1 MKLWSGVGEFISV
14 SWAQGLLNR
23 LNVLVLLIS
32 LMAAGQVHSFPF
44 SDDQIEPIDL
54 KVFSRLLVP
63 NEYHIK
69 GLIDERTD
77 RSPVAF
83 LVPSIDS
90 GSQLETVDLKG
101 GAMDALESFVFNS
114 LPRDPSL
121 RPVIIKIKDCKMVET
136 LTDRYRGIVE
146 GQVHLDF
153 SFELERGDDLVHL
166 LDFQG
171 GVSYKRGVRQFSV
184 IEPVLRRSLNNALK
198 YFDDW
203 IEREAGKNDK
213 LASGVVVKITDY
225 RENHDDDTVFYDPQR
240 PLKWSDF
247 TGRPRFG
254 NFAASIFASIAY
266 EGDSRIEDG
275 KVHVDIVLKTYMLKS
290 SSWVRGANNSYGLNH
305 EQRHF
310 DIAKLIMERLRNK
323 LEGLDLQAHNY
334 DRSVSFHYLEAY
346 REMNRMQEQYDRET
360 AHGMNRSA
368 QEKWNRLIDEEL
380 RTFGVID

>member
-1 MKLWSGVGEFISV
+1 MKVWSGLCKFSV
-14 SWAQGLLNR
+14 VWRLVGLLNKS
-23 LNVLVLLIS
+23 NVFALLFS
-32 LMAAGQVHSFPF
+32 LMATGQVHSLALSF
-44 SDDQIEPIDL
+44 DQIEPIDL
-54 KVFSRLLVP
+54 KVYSRLLVP
-63 NEYHIK
+63 TEYHIK

-83 LVPSIDS
+83 LVPSINS

-101 GAMDALESFVFNS
+101 GAMGALESFVFNS

-136 LTDRYRGIVE
+136 LTDRYRGVVE

-171 GVSYKRGVRQFSV
+171 GISYKRGVRQFSV

-198 YFDDW
+198 YFNDW

-213 LASGVVVKITDY
+213 LASGVVINISDY
-225 RENHDDDTVFYDPQR
+225 REDHDDDTVFYDPQR
-240 PLKWSDF
+240 PLKWADF

-275 KVHVDIVLKTYMLKS
+275 LVYVDIVLKTYMLKP

-310 DIAKLIMERLRNK
+310 DIAKIIMERLRVK
-323 LEGLDLQAHNY
+323 LEEMELQAHNY
-334 DRSVSFHYLEAY
+334 DRTVSFHYLEAY

-360 AHGMNRSA
+360 AHGMNNSA
-368 QEKWNRLIDEEL
+368 QQNWNSRIDEEL
-380 RTFGVID
+380 RAFGVVD